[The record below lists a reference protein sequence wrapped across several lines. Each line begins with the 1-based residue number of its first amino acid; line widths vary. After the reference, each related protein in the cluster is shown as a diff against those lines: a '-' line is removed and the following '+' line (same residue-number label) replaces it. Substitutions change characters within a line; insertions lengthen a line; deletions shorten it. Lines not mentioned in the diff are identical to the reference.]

1 MNTQRRCQIVLSAVL
16 LLLILPRRASAHE
29 GDPTGGFLNGFT
41 HPMFGPD
48 HVLAM
53 VAVGLWGAQLG
64 LPAVWLLP
72 VAFPLV
78 MAVGGFLGLIG
89 VPIPGVEIGVAA
101 SAIVLG
107 AMVLVQARPR
117 LPVALFLVALFAVF
131 HGSAHGAELPPG
143 DSGLLYSLGF
153 VIGTGLLHA
162 CGIALGGIHRW
173 NWGQRV
179 IQSAGLLIAAGGCW
193 FLYGALP

>member
-1 MNTQRRCQIVLSAVL
+1 MSGQRRFLIAMLAVL
-16 LLLILPRRASAHE
+16 LLAHTRWASAHE
-29 GDPTGGFLNGFT
+29 GDPTGGFLSGFT
-41 HPMFGPD
+41 HPMFGLD

-64 LPAVWLLP
+64 PPALWLLP

-89 VPIPGVEIGVAA
+89 VEIPGVEIGVAV

-107 AMVLVQARPR
+107 AMVFLQARPR
-117 LPVALFLVALFAVF
+117 LSVALFLVALFAIF
-131 HGSAHGAELPPG
+131 HGYAHGAELPPG
-143 DSGLLYSLGF
+143 DSGILYSIGF

-162 CGIALGGIHRW
+162 GGISLGLIHRW
-173 NWGQRV
+173 NWGKRV
-179 IQSAGLLIAAGGCW
+179 VQLAGILIAAGGCY
-193 FLYGALP
+193 FLYGALA